1 MTFGK
6 SVLRR
11 AGRMI
16 RGRKPTMKLV
26 GTCLAAAAVVCL
38 GLSLSAPQSEAATT
52 CTVTTVKNFKGACPA
67 GMKFAG
73 GGTGN
78 INVLPEP
85 AAPTVTPTSGPASCV
100 KTNVKN
106 LKNSCNAAS

>member
-1 MTFGK
+1 
-6 SVLRR
+6 
-11 AGRMI
+11 
-16 RGRKPTMKLV
+16 MKLV
-26 GTCLAAAAVVCL
+26 ATCLAAAAIVGL
-38 GLSLSAPQSEAATT
+38 GLSLSAPQSVAAT
-52 CTVTTVKNFKGACPA
+52 CTVTTVKNFKNACPA

-73 GGTGN
+73 GSTDN